1 MTRETRTLALTF
13 RLPHIAAES
22 LSEWL
27 LADGAAGIE
36 SIDKA
41 EFEALIDGPQTPD
54 YQAEDYLAEL
64 GDAVTLRGYFY
75 GRETDRGVEIDTFEA
90 PKFDYALYD
99 EAPRT
104 PQLLT
109 HFEQTFL
116 HEQIRRIE
124 ESFDIE
130 VLYLGAEFV
139 EEIDWAERWK
149 EFFHPFDSGERLHVR
164 PTWIR
169 DPLPDDRVV
178 IYMDPGAAFG
188 SGTHESTALCL
199 RLLEDVFPTYIANAK
214 NCKVLDLGCGSGIL
228 GIAAAKLG
236 GVRPELIDLDPFAVK
251 QAAANVRQNGLDL
264 ETRQGEL
271 KDAALP
277 AYDVLLANLITR
289 LHHSLL
295 SQYETRV
302 APGGQLLLSGILKD
316 DRHAL
321 IEALQEH
328 GFHLEK
334 ELVGKEWCA
343 LLLHRD
349 D

>member
-41 EFEALIDGPQTPD
+41 EFQALVDGPQTPD

-75 GRETDRGVEIDTFEA
+75 GRETTDGIAIDTFEA

-104 PQLLT
+104 PQALSD
-109 HFEQTFL
+109 FEQNFL
-116 HEQIRRIE
+116 HDQIALIE

-130 VLYLGAEFV
+130 IAYLGAEFV
-139 EEIDWAERWK
+139 ADVDWAERWK
-149 EFFHPFDSGERLHVR
+149 AFFRPFDSGERLHVR
-164 PTWIR
+164 PTWIE
-169 DPLPDDRVV
+169 DPPPEDRVTV
-178 IYMDPGAAFG
+178 YMDPGAAFG

-199 RLLEDVFPTYIANAK
+199 MLLEDIFPAMEKGAK
-214 NCKVLDLGCGSGIL
+214 TCKVLDLGCGSGIL

-236 GVRPELIDLDPFAVK
+236 GVSPELIDLDPFAVK

-264 ETRQGEL
+264 TAHQGEL
-271 KDAALP
+271 KDALLSS
-277 AYDVLLANLITR
+277 YDVLLANLITR
-289 LHHSLL
+289 LHYGL
-295 SQYETRV
+295 SDQYAARV
-302 APGGQLLLSGILKD
+302 APGGRLLLSGILKE

-321 IEALQEH
+321 IAVLEAV
-328 GFHLEK
+328 GFSLEK
-334 ELVGKEWCA
+334 ARVGNEWCA
-343 LLLHRD
+343 LLLRRAD
-349 D
+349 